1 MGKRK
6 EMISKK
12 ILLVLMLLV
21 SSSSSFAQQ
30 NDHEQKAGHGT
41 ADNAVQHSGGAMGRG
56 GKNGHGGQDGSEE
69 KGHGNMSMKMQEGE
83 GHGGM
88 SMNVSHGRHHFAR
101 DNGIAES
108 YKGMEN
114 PLVES
119 DIDANR
125 AQSLYQD
132 NCAECHGEQG
142 IGDGAAGAGLDPA
155 PTDIARFAKMKMA
168 KDHYLLWT
176 IAEGG
181 EPVASDMPAF
191 KDVLSSDEMWQIVAY
206 LRQLSK

>member
-1 MGKRK
+1 
-6 EMISKK
+6 MISKK
-12 ILLVLMLLV
+12 ITLMLMLLV
-21 SSSSSFAQQ
+21 FSSSSFAQQ
-30 NDHEQKAGHGT
+30 RDHEQRGAHAT
-41 ADNAVQHSGGAMGRG
+41 ADNAAQHGGGTMGRG
-56 GKNGHGGQDGSEE
+56 TRNGLGGQDGSEE

-108 YKGMEN
+108 YKGIES
-114 PLVES
+114 PLAAS
-119 DIDANR
+119 DIDTNR
-125 AQSLYQD
+125 AQALYQE

-142 IGDGAAGAGLDPA
+142 VGDGAAGAGLDPA
-155 PTDIARFAKMKMA
+155 PTNIARFAKMKMA
-168 KDHYLLWT
+168 RDDYLLWT

-191 KDVLSSDEMWQIVAY
+191 KDVLSVDEMWQIVGY